1 MDYFDTLVMY
11 LIRLTLKPSRS

>member
-11 LIRLTLKPSRS
+11 LFRLTLKPSRS